1 MNHLHNSVHGNGGIL
16 NPQRI
21 DTITKTLCVDT
32 IFRKNYSTTLSTDCL
47 FHLPEPM
54 NNVVSIKLSAL
65 EMPNM
70 WYRFSSADKSN
81 QFIIHCYNVP
91 FADPIS
97 GDYSPY
103 DESYLVTIPDGNYLA
118 GEFEEIMNNILS
130 NTSGGLAYVRYQINA
145 YDTRSFFRASNTDD
159 VDGLDPYVFNN
170 VVYNAFYFTLQF
182 DVDSL
187 PLSKCAGWMMGF
199 RNPIYVAN
207 RDSQFVD
214 IIADDFNT
222 LYNYIKSES
231 SYGSSSLQ
239 YFFLELDD
247 FQRNCVPDKVIS
259 STGNDYLGNNI
270 LARITATSSHNTIVM
285 DTGMDRI
292 FKKRVYF
299 GPIRLDKFHIRVF
312 DRHGHILNI
321 NGNDFSF
328 VLEVEQSWGNPQ
340 VPP

>member
-1 MNHLHNSVHGNGGIL
+1 MNHLHNSVHGNGGVL
-16 NPQRI
+16 NPQRV

-54 NNVVSIKLSAL
+54 NNVVSIKLTAL

-81 QFIIHCYNVP
+81 QFIVHCYNVP
-91 FADPIS
+91 FEDVC
-97 GDYSPY
+97 GNYFPY
-103 DESYLVTIPDGNYLA
+103 NESYLVTIPDGNYLA
-118 GEFEEIMNNILS
+118 SEFEEILNNLFT
-130 NTSGGLAYVRYQINA
+130 NTAGGLSYVRYQINA
-145 YDTRSFFRASNTDD
+145 YDTRSVFRSSNLDD
-159 VDGLDPYVFNN
+159 VDGLDPYYKNN
-170 VVYNAFYFTLQF
+170 DFYFTLEF
-182 DVDSL
+182 DVEGL

-199 RNPIYVAN
+199 RNPRYVAYK
-207 RDSQFVD
+207 DSSFED
-214 IIADDFNT
+214 IIAADFNT
-222 LYNYIKSES
+222 LYNFITSES

-259 STGNDYLGNNI
+259 STGSDYLGNNI